1 MYPLTKK
8 IRKTFLLK
16 RFLEFVV
23 CNLFIVYLVYQ
34 HMYPIARDSIPHLKN
49 KNYLKIL
56 GQTLHMSVPASY
68 VWLMIFYSMFHSYMN
83 FWGELT

>member
-1 MYPLTKK
+1 
-8 IRKTFLLK
+8 
-16 RFLEFVV
+16 
-23 CNLFIVYLVYQ
+23 
-34 HMYPIARDSIPHLKN
+34 MYPIARDSIPHLKN